1 MRREKNFIV
10 SLLVLSL
17 AILLAGC
24 GKIGKKQE
32 EEAREWIEKMIT
44 AADGAVVS
52 RVDCITELEA
62 ELIYN
67 TQQVEDYKFQFE
79 AHNEYDKESGRTDSE
94 IIAYK
99 DGKPVNLR
107 FHMSE
112 EQGVFYIYTKYDQ
125 DVWYKY
131 DTGFLKADMSRN
143 FVSDMN
149 LENAEILDFKK
160 DYKKVNEKST
170 HKLSVRLKDAS
181 IRELL
186 FESGFKALFYGREY
200 NSIDLSDVNVRIDYF
215 VDPENCMVMELEVQ
229 LDGME
234 NFLREYTRFTN
245 NSMVEEEFKEAK
257 VKNGKLIY
265 SNISYEDTRVPMLSF
280 EDKKS
285 SFLVYQKDSIYN
297 LKSMDAEAEL
307 VCPRRWY
314 IYEKDTNQLILI
326 KCDGKMFISYR
337 LHMPYNYEDLEK
349 ALGDLSE
356 SHKVNGTYIAD
367 KKGPKIG
374 DLDTYEIMTTKG
386 RIIAATTAVN
396 QSMLEIIIED
406 YSGDNNDVLISEIL
420 EKVKL
425 KAIEF

>member
-1 MRREKNFIV
+1 MRREKRYLV
-10 SLLVLSL
+10 SLFVLCM
-17 AILLAGC
+17 ALLLTGC
-24 GKIGKKQE
+24 GKISKEQE
-32 EEAREWIEKMIT
+32 EEAGEFIEKMIA

-52 RVDCITELEA
+52 QVDCITEYEA

-67 TQQVEDYKFQFE
+67 IQQIADYKFKFE
-79 AHNEYDKESGRTDSE
+79 VHNEYDKESGRTDSE
-94 IIAYK
+94 IIGYK
-99 DGKPVNLR
+99 EGKPVNIR

-112 EQGVFYIYTKYDQ
+112 EQGIFYIYTKYDQ

-131 DTGFLKADMSRN
+131 DSGFLKDNMSRN

-149 LENAEILDFKK
+149 LEKAEILDFKK

-186 FESGFKALFYGREY
+186 FEAGFKALFYGREY

-215 VDPENCMVMELEVQ
+215 VDPENCMVMEMEVQ

-245 NSMVEEEFKEAK
+245 NSMLEEEFKEAK

-265 SNISYEDTRVPMLSF
+265 SNISYEDVRVPMLSF

-285 SFLVYQKDSIYN
+285 SFLIYQQDSTYN

-307 VCPRRWY
+307 VCPRRWF
-314 IYEKDTNQLILI
+314 IYEKAANQLTLI
-326 KCDGKMFISYR
+326 RCEGKMGITYS
-337 LHMPYNYEDLEK
+337 LHMPYNYGDVEK
-349 ALGDLSE
+349 GMGDLIE
-356 SHKVNGTYIAD
+356 SYKGNGTYISD

-374 DLDTYEIMTTKG
+374 DIDTHEIMTTKG
-386 RIIAATTAVN
+386 KIIVATTAVN

-406 YSGDNNDVLISEIL
+406 FSGDNNDVLISEIL
-420 EKVKL
+420 ENVKL
-425 KAIEF
+425 NAIEF